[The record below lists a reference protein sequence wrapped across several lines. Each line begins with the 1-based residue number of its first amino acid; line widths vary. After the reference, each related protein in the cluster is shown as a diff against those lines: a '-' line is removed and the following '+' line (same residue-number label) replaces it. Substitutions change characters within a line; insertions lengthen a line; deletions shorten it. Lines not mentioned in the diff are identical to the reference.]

1 MRKTFTTI
9 KEALQYA
16 GIITVSC
23 LSALWLILKGERKK

>member
-9 KEALQYA
+9 KEALQYV

-23 LSALWLILKGERKK
+23 LSALWLLMTSRRKK